1 MLSILSLIG
10 YPNERPFFIKVMPET
25 KIVMNKSLT
34 PKKILVV
41 KNRAM
46 GDAVL
51 GLSAIQFLKKCL
63 PSVHITYATPEWMV
77 DLFRTDLS
85 LVDRAVPLDFSG
97 PLAWTKTFL
106 ELKKFDYDVI
116 LELNQSGRS
125 GNFFKMFSFVNSV
138 PYYFHNH
145 NLNVGDF
152 VLDQGVRKPNI
163 QRDLDLIY
171 SYLTKVLH
179 LTVEKPHYLD
189 FQPEIQHTASKSKEI
204 ILGIVATRETKMW
217 PVQNWVQFIQDFHLR
232 FPDWKLTI
240 PVSKN
245 PLDQKIKK
253 EILNHGPF
261 SHVQWIEKPLSQ
273 LIDQLAKA
281 QLYLGNDTGLKHLSI
296 ALGLKSL
303 SFFGPEEP
311 LEWHPYE
318 IKNHPYFFIEP
329 LECRTI
335 DSHFCGLNHCSV
347 MACMKPFTSEKVLER
362 VTSLLN

>member
-51 GLSAIQFLKKCL
+51 GLSAIQYLKKCL

-85 LVDRAVPLDFSG
+85 EIDQVIPLNFSG
-97 PLAWTKTFL
+97 AISWAKTFL
-106 ELKKFDYDVI
+106 ELKKSHYDVI

-125 GNFFKMFSFVNSV
+125 GHFFKMYSLVNSV

-145 NLNVGDF
+145 NLKTGEF
-152 VLDQGVRKPNI
+152 VVDQGLRKPNI
-163 QRDLDLIY
+163 QRDLDLVY
-171 SYLTKVLH
+171 SYLTKVLN
-179 LTVEKPHYLD
+179 LNLEKPNYLD
-189 FQPEIQHTASKSKEI
+189 FQPQIKNKASKSKEI
-204 ILGIVATRETKMW
+204 VLGVVATRETKMW
-217 PVQNWVQFIQDFHLR
+217 PSKNWTQFIQDFHVKY
-232 FPDWKLTI
+232 PDWKIII

-245 PLDQKIKK
+245 SLDQKIKSD
-253 EILNHGPF
+253 ILRDGSF
-261 SHVQWIEKPLSQ
+261 SHVEWVEKPIHQ
-273 LIDQLAKA
+273 LIESLSKA

-296 ALGLKSL
+296 ALGLKSV

-318 IKNHPYFFIEP
+318 TKNHPYFFIEP
-329 LECRTI
+329 LECRTV
-335 DSHFCGLNHCSV
+335 DSHFCGLNQCSV
-347 MACMKPFTSEKVLER
+347 MACMKPFTSEKVLEK
-362 VTSLLN
+362 VSTLLN